1 MQALLAAI
9 RAKCPPQIW
18 QRAAQL
24 AQNATVTGKRTH
36 NDELEVRVLTRGG
49 ASSPLVCLSP
59 NDLDWSCE
67 CDSVDEACIHVA
79 ASALWMADAEKRGE
93 DVTRLTSPTAKL
105 VYRLKRQDGALRL
118 DRFQRRG
125 EELVP
130 LVVRMTALQRRG
142 ADDEI
147 AVAQADLAVD
157 LALGGIVSGKIPR
170 PLMTRVLNA
179 LAECTDVELDGQSVT
194 IGPAKP
200 VICALVEDHP
210 EGFRLQAVQDPSIKE
225 LFDNG
230 AVLQG
235 KVLRPVG
242 ELDVSPRDLEE
253 LRKGRLYEFGQVADL
268 VGRVLPAL
276 RERLPVEVQSKLL
289 PSAIALPPRLVF
301 KTEYSGDGLT
311 VLPTIVYGDPPCA
324 RVDAGKLHYLGGPLP
339 LRNENKERR
348 LQAELESR
356 TGMQVGHSERFY
368 GEQAVQ
374 AAQRLRGFDGASVE
388 GPGFD
393 ACFVAPPL
401 VPDLKL
407 DGDRFQLSF
416 ASRAEGG
423 EVRHASAEAVLR
435 AYQRNE
441 QLVPLMEGGW
451 AALPAGFLERS
462 GHLVA
467 DLVAAKGE
475 RGELP
480 AAALPDLAR
489 LCEALDHPPP
499 PSFTGLRALIDGF
512 EHIPEAT
519 LPADLTAT
527 LRPYQLEGVSWL
539 TFMSRAGLGAMLAD
553 DMGLGKTL
561 QALCAAGA
569 PTLVVAPASVLYNWQ
584 REIARFRPALRV
596 NVYHGGSRALDDA
609 DITLTSYATLRN
621 DVEVMCQR
629 EWDTVVLD
637 EAQNIKN
644 ADSQAARAAFELPAR
659 FRITLTGTPV
669 ENRLDEL
676 WSQFHFLNRGLLGG
690 RKDFEERY
698 SKPIGEGDQRAV
710 DRLRARLRPFLLRRL
725 KRDVAR
731 DLPPRTEVVLRC
743 ILGEPER
750 ALYDAIRAATQ
761 KEVLQE
767 LQAGGSVLKALEALL
782 RLRQACCHPSL
793 VPGGQSTIGS
803 AKLEL
808 LLRTLDEIVAE
819 GHKALVFSQ
828 WTSLLDLVE
837 PEVTRAGLQY
847 CRLDGSTQDRGAVV
861 DRFQDP
867 NGPPLM
873 LISLKAGGTGLNL
886 TAADHVFLLDP
897 WWNPAVED
905 QAADRA
911 HRIGQTKPVLVQ
923 RLVAVDTVEERMLEL
938 QDKKRALAAA
948 ATGDARASG
957 GITRQD
963 LLALLQ

>member
-423 EVRHASAEAVLR
+423 TSAT
-435 AYQRNE
+435 
-441 QLVPLMEGGW
+441 
-451 AALPAGFLERS
+451 S
-462 GHLVA
+462 
-467 DLVAAKGE
+467 
-475 RGELP
+475 
-480 AAALPDLAR
+480 
-489 LCEALDHPPP
+489 
-499 PSFTGLRALIDGF
+499 
-512 EHIPEAT
+512 
-519 LPADLTAT
+519 
-527 LRPYQLEGVSWL
+527 SW
-539 TFMSRAGLGAMLAD
+539 
-553 DMGLGKTL
+553 
-561 QALCAAGA
+561 
-569 PTLVVAPASVLYNWQ
+569 
-584 REIARFRPALRV
+584 
-596 NVYHGGSRALDDA
+596 
-609 DITLTSYATLRN
+609 
-621 DVEVMCQR
+621 
-629 EWDTVVLD
+629 
-637 EAQNIKN
+637 
-644 ADSQAARAAFELPAR
+644 
-659 FRITLTGTPV
+659 
-669 ENRLDEL
+669 
-676 WSQFHFLNRGLLGG
+676 
-690 RKDFEERY
+690 
-698 SKPIGEGDQRAV
+698 
-710 DRLRARLRPFLLRRL
+710 
-725 KRDVAR
+725 
-731 DLPPRTEVVLRC
+731 
-743 ILGEPER
+743 
-750 ALYDAIRAATQ
+750 
-761 KEVLQE
+761 
-767 LQAGGSVLKALEALL
+767 
-782 RLRQACCHPSL
+782 
-793 VPGGQSTIGS
+793 
-803 AKLEL
+803 
-808 LLRTLDEIVAE
+808 
-819 GHKALVFSQ
+819 
-828 WTSLLDLVE
+828 
-837 PEVTRAGLQY
+837 
-847 CRLDGSTQDRGAVV
+847 CR
-861 DRFQDP
+861 
-867 NGPPLM
+867 
-873 LISLKAGGTGLNL
+873 
-886 TAADHVFLLDP
+886 
-897 WWNPAVED
+897 
-905 QAADRA
+905 
-911 HRIGQTKPVLVQ
+911 
-923 RLVAVDTVEERMLEL
+923 
-938 QDKKRALAAA
+938 
-948 ATGDARASG
+948 
-957 GITRQD
+957 
-963 LLALLQ
+963 